1 MTVRSRLL
9 RTLALAWPGLLL
21 LGVWQVWIA
30 AANVPQIVAPG
41 PVAVVREIAGHPELY
56 ARATAITA
64 GVAIVGLLI
73 GMTLAVACAIAVWQS
88 PAASGLLTVPALL
101 VQSTPIVAL
110 LPVLARLFG
119 YGEPTVIVSAAAIT
133 FLPTFVIVG
142 GGMRRSPPGCA
153 DVFAVLGASRFVT
166 LRYLA
171 LPGAVPSMLTALRI
185 AAANSVLA
193 ALVAEYL
200 MGQAGLGSVFA
211 DAQSQL
217 LSARA
222 WAASLLATVLSVA
235 AFAAAQRFERARASL
250 DLA

>member
-1 MTVRSRLL
+1 MTPSSRLL
-9 RTLALAWPGLLL
+9 RSLGLVWPALVLLVL
-21 LGVWQVWIA
+21 WQVWIA
-30 AANVPQIVAPG
+30 AANVPAVVAPA
-41 PVAVVREIAGHPELY
+41 PAAVVAEIVRNPVLY
-56 ARATAITA
+56 AGATAITA
-64 GVAIVGLLI
+64 GVAGLGLLI
-73 GMTLAVACAIAVWQS
+73 GMSLAVACAIAVWLT
-88 PAASGLLTVPALL
+88 PVAGGLLTVPALL

-110 LPVLARLFG
+110 LPILARLFG
-119 YGEPTVIVSAAAIT
+119 YGEPTVVVSAAAIT

-142 GGMRRSPPGCA
+142 AGLRRSPAGSA
-153 DVFAVLGASRFVT
+153 DLFVVLGASRFVT

-171 LPGAVPSMLTALRI
+171 LPAAVPSMLTALRI

-222 WAASLLATVLSVA
+222 WSASLLATVLSVA
-235 AFAAAQRFERARASL
+235 AFAAAQRFERGRSSL
-250 DLA
+250 D